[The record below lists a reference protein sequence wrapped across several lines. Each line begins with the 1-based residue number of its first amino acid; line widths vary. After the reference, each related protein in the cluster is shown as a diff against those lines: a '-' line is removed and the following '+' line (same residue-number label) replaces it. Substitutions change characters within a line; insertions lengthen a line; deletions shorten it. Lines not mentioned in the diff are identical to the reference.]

1 MHRIA
6 DHFHFVVLVKQ
17 ECLESDILWKLVQ
30 LVQPAV
36 PIDADRPVEVVT
48 F

>member
-17 ECLESDILWKLVQ
+17 ECLESDILWKSVQ
-30 LVQPAV
+30 LVQPVV
-36 PIDADRPVEVVT
+36 PIDADRAVEVVA

>member
-17 ECLESDILWKLVQ
+17 ECLESDILRKLVL
-30 LVQPAV
+30 LVQPVV
-36 PIDADRPVEVVT
+36 PIDADRAVEVVA